1 MKLLFSFVC
10 LIAMFSCSQPKE
22 QGTETSAETAPSD
35 VVENTIQEEEPMRV
49 DACDQVSAATMAKVM
64 GWTAAEV
71 TAKTM
76 MSFKD
81 RDVSVCNYFLPTGET
96 ALVRLGW
103 KSEKSQANGV
113 LSRGMQQLLTEGAQ
127 GYTYQEVKGLGSQA
141 VFGTFQQ
148 QGQYYYQL
156 RSRFGEKIELNLEAS
171 SKQNDA
177 DGFLNKL
184 LSLAQLMMDN

>member
-1 MKLLFSFVC
+1 
-10 LIAMFSCSQPKE
+10 
-22 QGTETSAETAPSD
+22 
-35 VVENTIQEEEPMRV
+35 
-49 DACDQVSAATMAKVM
+49 MAKVM

-76 MSFKD
+76 MSFQD
-81 RDVSVCNYFLPTGET
+81 RDITVCNYFIPTGET
-96 ALVRLGW
+96 ALVRLAW
-103 KSEKSQANGV
+103 RNKKSQANGG
-113 LSRGMQQLLTEGAQ
+113 LSRSMQLLLTEGAQ
-127 GYTYQEVKGLGSQA
+127 GYTYQEVEAVGSQS

-177 DGFLNKL
+177 DGFRNKL